1 MEINISEQSKQ
12 KTEIMTDIS
21 KIESINRVIEEYFG
35 GNTSVTIIPAKDLM
49 PAFIEAGIFTKDHKK
64 GLPIRKIL
72 RELDKA
78 DQLQLIPY
86 IHAERKEKDT
96 YWYFIPKN
104 AVIPALPY
112 KHEKMQ
118 SNREVAAQSR
128 LLSDEAYVID
138 LCDSVLEQTAER
150 QKRFDFLLGDL
161 HKDKKSRT
169 RLPVDAYY
177 ENLNLV
183 IEFQETQHI
192 EPVAIF
198 DKPALKTVSGVSRD
212 EQRKI
217 YDKRRSE
224 ELPKHEIKL
233 IVIPHTIFS
242 YDSQN
247 KIIRNAAKD
256 LEKVRDVID
265 NYKFDSSL

>member
-1 MEINISEQSKQ
+1 MA
-12 KTEIMTDIS
+12 DIS
-21 KIESINRVIEEYFG
+21 RINSINRVIEVYFEK
-35 GNTSVTIIPAKDLM
+35 NTSVTIIPAKDLM
-49 PAFIEAGIFTKDHKK
+49 PAFIEAGIFVTDHKK

-72 RELDKA
+72 RELDRDNK
-78 DQLQLIPY
+78 LHLIPFV
-86 IHAERKEKDT
+86 HPERKEKDT

-104 AVIPALPY
+104 AAVPALPY
-112 KHEKMQ
+112 KQEKLQ
-118 SNREVAAQSR
+118 SNRELAAHSR
-128 LLSDEAYVID
+128 SLSDEAYVID
-138 LCDSVLEQTAER
+138 LCDSILEQKAER

-183 IEFQETQHI
+183 IEFQELQHS
-192 EPVAIF
+192 EPVAFF
-198 DKPALKTVSGVSRD
+198 DKPAIKTISGVSRD

-233 IVIPHTIFS
+233 ILIPHTIFS

-247 KIIRNAAKD
+247 KIIRNPAKD
-256 LEKVRDVID
+256 LVKVKDVID
-265 NYKFDSSL
+265 NYQFESIE

>member
-1 MEINISEQSKQ
+1 
-12 KTEIMTDIS
+12 MTDRL
-21 KIESINRVIEEYFG
+21 KIESINRVIKAYFEK
-35 GNTSVTIIPAKDLM
+35 NTSVTIIPAKDLM
-49 PAFIEAGIFTKDHKK
+49 SAFIEAGIFTKDHKN

-78 DQLQLIPY
+78 DLLQLIPF

-96 YWYFIPKN
+96 YWYFIPQN
-104 AVIPALPY
+104 AAIPALPY
-112 KHEKMQ
+112 KQEKMQ
-118 SNREVAAQSR
+118 SKRVVAAHSR
-128 LLSDEAYVID
+128 SLSDEAYVID
-138 LCDSVLEQTAER
+138 LCDSILEQKAER

-169 RLPVDAYY
+169 KLPVDAYY

-183 IEFQETQHI
+183 IEFQELQHSDAV
-192 EPVAIF
+192 PIF
-198 DKPALKTVSGVSRD
+198 DKPDIKTVSGVSRD

-217 YDKRRSE
+217 YDQRRRE

-242 YDSQN
+242 YNSQH
-247 KIIRNAAKD
+247 KIIRNATQD

-265 NYKFDSSL
+265 NYKFDISL